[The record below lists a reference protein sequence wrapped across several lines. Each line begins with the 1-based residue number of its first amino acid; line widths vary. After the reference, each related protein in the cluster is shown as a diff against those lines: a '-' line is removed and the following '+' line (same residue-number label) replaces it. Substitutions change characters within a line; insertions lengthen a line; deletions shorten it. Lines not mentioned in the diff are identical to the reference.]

1 MGFLNPTF
9 MWFVIGGSIPIIIH
23 LLHRQKYRRVR
34 WAAMEF
40 LLLAL
45 KKTQRRMQLEN
56 LILLLLRILIMI
68 LLALA
73 ISRPFFRES
82 PVDALAESDTLHL
95 YVIDNS
101 YSMGYKKAQKS
112 GLDSAKEAALQE
124 FQRMRKMTESDKVS
138 VILMSNYPE
147 TYLPETNK
155 KSLIQKA
162 IEEIKLSHY
171 GTSALATFQLIETQL
186 AKNHNQLKKVTV
198 FTDFQRCGWDP
209 PLAEETTKLKDLLGK
224 LSKRTDLKIAMFDV
238 GSKDVPDNRAIVDL
252 RVDQKVIATRRTTN
266 FSVDVQN
273 WSTSSFPSVVVTLYV
288 DGSALPQKT
297 TQLPA
302 NSLMSVNFSY
312 EFLEAGPHFVEAA
325 IEADFLD
332 VDDHRY
338 LALDVKD
345 GLRGLLVDGEP
356 GQKRWESETDYLKL
370 ALDPSGEGR
379 FFKLDVKTTELFT
392 AEQIEGYDFVVLA
405 NVQSLTNDK
414 VEKLEAY
421 VAAGGGLFISLGG
434 KVSAVSWNEFFW
446 KAGKGLLPGKLT
458 EVQGTGP
465 DVDQRQP
472 LRMNHINYDHKLFSV
487 FKKGL
492 QHAPRDLIFYQYY
505 RLEGVDKSFVIA
517 DLDDSLGSALFVEK
531 KVGDGKVILF
541 TSTIDGDWNAGVP
554 GRPPYLPVMRSAME
568 YLSSRPLQSKNLI
581 VGEGIVHVM
590 TPDKYQPNFRLETQ
604 FEGDIPISPS
614 APKADDKFFRVF
626 YPLMREKREGGAR
639 AAENEGLK
647 FAGKYALR
655 RTDAKEEDKP
665 VSYFACNLPPR
676 AVSPDELARAEGN
689 LEHIGKDELMQ
700 RYPEFK
706 FVLIGDVDS
715 SGSVNMQRDPSHL
728 WKYLLYLLAGFL
740 VIESIL
746 AFVFGKAK
754 Q

>member
-9 MWFVIGGSIPIIIH
+9 MWFMIGGSIPIIIH

-56 LILLLLRILIMI
+56 LILLLLRVLIMI

-73 ISRPFFRES
+73 ISRPLLKEA
-82 PVDALAESDTLHL
+82 PEVLAQSDTLHL

-124 FQRMRKMTESDKVS
+124 FARIRKMTESDKVS
-138 VILMSNYPE
+138 VILMSNFPE

-155 KSLIQKA
+155 KTLIQKA

-186 AKNHNQLKKVTV
+186 AKNHNQLKKITL

-209 PLAEETTKLKDLLGK
+209 VLPDEVTKLKDLLGK
-224 LSKRTDLKIAMFDV
+224 LSKRSDVKISMFDV

-302 NSLMSVNFSY
+302 NALMSVNFSY
-312 EFLEAGPHFVEAA
+312 EFLEPGPHFVEAA

-332 VDDHRY
+332 VDDHRF

-392 AEQIEGYDFVVLA
+392 AEQLEAYDFVVLA

-421 VAAGGGLFISLGG
+421 VTAGGGLFISLGG

-446 KAGKGLLPGKLT
+446 KKGEGLLPGKLT
-458 EVQGTGP
+458 EVSGTPP
-465 DVDQRQP
+465 DVEPRQP

-505 RLEGVDKSFVIA
+505 RLEGANREHQIA
-517 DLDDSLGSALFVEK
+517 DLDDALASPLFIEK
-531 KVGDGKVILF
+531 KYGDGKVILF

-568 YLSSRPLQSKNLI
+568 YLSSRPLQSKNLV

-590 TPDKYQPNFRLETQ
+590 TADKYQPNFRLETSM
-604 FEGDIPISPS
+604 EGEITLSPS
-614 APKADDKFFRVF
+614 APKNEDKFVRVF
-626 YPLMREKREGGAR
+626 YPLTRAKKEGEQR

-647 FAGKYALR
+647 FAGRYALK
-655 RTDAKEEDKP
+655 RTDAKEEEKP
-665 VSYFACNLPPR
+665 VSFFACNLPPR
-676 AVSPDELARAEGN
+676 LVSTEELARAEGN

-700 RYPEFK
+700 RYPDYK

-715 SGSVNMQRDPSHL
+715 SGGVNLQKDPSHL